1 MEILKYSSTGYLV
14 ELVQSIL
21 KKLNIY
27 TGNIDGIFGIQT
39 QTSIINFQ
47 KQNNLLV
54 DGIVGQ
60 NTWDLLYP
68 YIYGFKKYIIKRGD
82 TLYNLANANN
92 ITVSQLLFANPNIN
106 PDNLIV
112 GSEIT
117 IPFGNIVPTDISYVY
132 NILEMNIYSLKQV
145 YPFIFVGSIGKSV
158 MGKEVPYLRIG
169 KGKKEVFYSASIHG
183 NEWITTVVLMKFIED
198 YAKAYVNNESLF
210 NKNIREIYEDTTIY
224 IVPMINP
231 DGVDLVNN
239 NINKNSNAF
248 RNAQVIANDFPDI
261 PFPSGWKANILG
273 VDLNL
278 QFPANWEQAKQINF
292 EQGYTKPAPRQYVG
306 IAPLTQIEAINLY
319 NFTLKH
325 RFRLV
330 LAYHSQG
337 EVIYWQYLDYV
348 IPDAEQIGNEFANAS
363 GYTLAET
370 PYESSFAGYKDWFIK
385 TFRRP
390 GYTLEVGSGTN
401 PLPISQFDE
410 IYSKNIGILILGAI
424 L

>member
-1 MEILKYSSTGYLV
+1 METLKYGSTGYLV
-14 ELVQSIL
+14 ELIQSIF
-21 KKLNIY
+21 KNLNIY

-47 KQNNLLV
+47 KQNNLLT

-68 YIYGFKKYIIKRGD
+68 YIYGFKKYWVKKGD
-82 TLYNLANANN
+82 TLYNIANANN

-112 GSEIT
+112 SSEIT

-132 NILEMNIYSLKQV
+132 NILEMNIYSLKQI

-158 MGKEVPYLRIG
+158 MGKEIPYIRIG
-169 KGKKEVFYSASIHG
+169 KGRKEVFYSASIHG

-198 YAKAYVNNESLF
+198 YAKAYINNEALF
-210 NKNIREIYEDTTIY
+210 DKNVREIYENTTIY

-239 NINKNSNAF
+239 NINKNSTAF
-248 RNAQVIANDFPDI
+248 RNAQIIANDFPDI

-278 QFPANWEQAKQINF
+278 QFPANWQQAKQINF
-292 EQGYTKPAPRQYVG
+292 EQGYSKPAPRQYVG

-319 NFTLKH
+319 NFTLRH

-337 EVIYWQYLDYV
+337 EVIYWQYLNYV

-370 PYESSFAGYKDWFIK
+370 PYESSFAGYKDWFIE

-390 GYTLEVGSGTN
+390 GYTIEVGTGTN

-410 IYSKNIGILILGAI
+410 IYSKNIGILILGTM